1 MQLAPIAPTTRSDAA
16 KALVAVPMGLV
27 MSATMTAMTR
37 SMGNQPTSRADL
49 VQPLLSKL
57 SVEQATG
64 AMLQAIDGAV
74 AVAPELAPRTE
85 ALRAAA
91 TGVAALLVDA
101 AADTVAGDANEA
113 LARLTT
119 PLEPL
124 MTPIMEA
131 AALLDPSLV
140 KPQG

>member
-1 MQLAPIAPTTRSDAA
+1 MQLAPVAPMTRQDAA
-16 KALVAVPMGLV
+16 KALVAVPMGVV

-49 VQPLLSKL
+49 VQPMLSKL
-57 SVEQATG
+57 TAEQARD
-64 AMLQAIDGAV
+64 AMLQAIEGAV
-74 AVAPELAPRTE
+74 AVAPELAPKTE

-91 TGVAALLVDA
+91 AGVAALLVEA

-131 AALLDPSLV
+131 AMVLDPSLV
-140 KPQG
+140 KPKG

>member
-1 MQLAPIAPTTRSDAA
+1 MQLAPVAPTTRPDAA
-16 KALVAVPMGLV
+16 KALVAVPMGIV

-37 SMGNQPTSRADL
+37 SMGNLSTSRADL

-57 SVEQATG
+57 TVEQATD

-91 TGVAALLVDA
+91 AGVAALLVEA

-113 LARLTT
+113 LERLTT

-124 MTPIMEA
+124 RTPIMEA